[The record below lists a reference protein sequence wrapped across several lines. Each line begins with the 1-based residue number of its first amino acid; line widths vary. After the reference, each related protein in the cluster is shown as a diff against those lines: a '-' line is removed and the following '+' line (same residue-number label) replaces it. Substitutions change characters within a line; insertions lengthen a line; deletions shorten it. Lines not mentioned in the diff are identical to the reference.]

1 LKVYQLRHAVTKSQ
15 SAYPNKFLG
24 TRGKCGMPQ
33 KVWQVRFV
41 APVFTLAIT
50 KITMNERTYQEEL
63 SKMIEQVEQV
73 HFELLEMRH
82 MDEQEAAAVRQ
93 QRYLAYQKAYYASK
107 IKTDAEKMRIRR
119 ERGRAR
125 WQSKSTKPKKVPL
138 QGVSQGSEAE
148 METEVDVAKFR
159 LFF

>member
-1 LKVYQLRHAVTKSQ
+1 
-15 SAYPNKFLG
+15 
-24 TRGKCGMPQ
+24 MPQ
-33 KVWQVRFV
+33 KVWQARFV
-41 APVFTLAIT
+41 APIFTLAIT

-82 MDEQEAAAVRQ
+82 MDEQEAAAVRH
-93 QRYLAYQKAYYASK
+93 QRYLAYQKAYYYASK

-119 ERGRAR
+119 EKGRAR
-125 WQSKSTKPKKVPL
+125 WQSKSSKPKKVPL
-138 QGVSQGSEAE
+138 QGVSQGNEQE
-148 METEVDVAKFR
+148 METEVDAAKFR

>member
-1 LKVYQLRHAVTKSQ
+1 
-15 SAYPNKFLG
+15 
-24 TRGKCGMPQ
+24 MPQ

-41 APVFTLAIT
+41 APVFTLAFT

-148 METEVDVAKFR
+148 METEVDAAKFR

>member
-1 LKVYQLRHAVTKSQ
+1 
-15 SAYPNKFLG
+15 
-24 TRGKCGMPQ
+24 
-33 KVWQVRFV
+33 
-41 APVFTLAIT
+41 
-50 KITMNERTYQEEL
+50 
-63 SKMIEQVEQV
+63 
-73 HFELLEMRH
+73 
-82 MDEQEAAAVRQ
+82 
-93 QRYLAYQKAYYASK
+93 
-107 IKTDAEKMRIRR
+107 MRIRR

>member
-1 LKVYQLRHAVTKSQ
+1 
-15 SAYPNKFLG
+15 
-24 TRGKCGMPQ
+24 
-33 KVWQVRFV
+33 
-41 APVFTLAIT
+41 
-50 KITMNERTYQEEL
+50 MNERTYQSEL
-63 SKMIEQVEQV
+63 SQMIAQVEQV

-82 MDEQEAAAVRQ
+82 MDEQEADAVRH

-119 ERGRAR
+119 EKGRAR
-125 WQSKSTKPKKVPL
+125 RQSKSMKPKKVPL

-148 METEVDVAKFR
+148 METEVDAAKFR